1 MIVPGGIMWL
11 TFFSIRHMTQH
22 DPTGWRTHL
31 QLIKEE
37 TIRTRV
43 CARRGVTDLQ
53 ALTRAQQMHSP
64 FEEVKLRPDSLLTVC
79 QRTVCYA
86 DDSRATRFMARSSS

>member
-1 MIVPGGIMWL
+1 
-11 TFFSIRHMTQH
+11 MTQH
-22 DPTGWRTHL
+22 DPAGWLYL

-37 TIRTRV
+37 AIRTRV
-43 CARRGVTDLQ
+43 CAQRAGVSLQ
-53 ALTRAQQMHSP
+53 VFTWAQQMHSP
-64 FEEVKLRPDSLLTVC
+64 FEEVKRRPDSLLTVC